1 MAAEQQHSPALAL
14 PGGRY
19 PDDLLSLELPSDPG
33 PTPQRP
39 HDTREEEEEE
49 EGEPLDI
56 SIRDYLLGTSE
67 PPVIRWE
74 EFDIDD
80 PEYTSEDDEH
90 ALATDDEETN
100 CPGKNFPR
108 KEARRVDA
116 AWMEAYTKGN
126 IEYQRMCNEI
136 LASGDENA
144 LLPACPLKVFPEAS
158 GLCIRR
164 DHCHHREYKT
174 HVTSSTKSTLGYRD
188 PGKMIQIFGLK
199 VTCSEPYPASVYGVV
214 AIRDDLEPLRNP
226 VFNRP
231 CRDDALV
238 IDQDSLA
245 LPLCSPCRGMYIWE
259 KALLEVD
266 LWEKCEGDGSSDKRL
281 LLAYA
286 EIEGQYDLD
295 LMIDGQITGDRCSL
309 VMDYLLLAGSVE
321 VVIQVFA
328 KVEHPHHLRFAA
340 YIGGFAREIVLFDGE
355 FSGDEKLLQHV
366 VAVKAKGKLDVC
378 LELEES
384 LFWWTFEQRAVG
396 AVRSPD
402 DSVLKYGQFDV
413 RVLFAPKDFTVV
425 G

>member
-1 MAAEQQHSPALAL
+1 
-14 PGGRY
+14 
-19 PDDLLSLELPSDPG
+19 
-33 PTPQRP
+33 
-39 HDTREEEEEE
+39 
-49 EGEPLDI
+49 
-56 SIRDYLLGTSE
+56 
-67 PPVIRWE
+67 
-74 EFDIDD
+74 
-80 PEYTSEDDEH
+80 
-90 ALATDDEETN
+90 
-100 CPGKNFPR
+100 
-108 KEARRVDA
+108 
-116 AWMEAYTKGN
+116 
-126 IEYQRMCNEI
+126 
-136 LASGDENA
+136 
-144 LLPACPLKVFPEAS
+144 
-158 GLCIRR
+158 
-164 DHCHHREYKT
+164 
-174 HVTSSTKSTLGYRD
+174 
-188 PGKMIQIFGLK
+188 MIQIFGLK
-199 VTCSEPYPASVYGVV
+199 VTCSEPYPVSVYGVV
-214 AIRDDLEPLRNP
+214 AVRDDLEPLRNP

-238 IDQDSLA
+238 IHQDSLA
-245 LPLCSPCRGMYIWE
+245 LPLCSPCRGMYIWD

-281 LLAYA
+281 LLAHA

-340 YIGGFAREIVLFDGE
+340 FISGFAHEIVLFDGK

-384 LFWWTFEQRAVG
+384 LFWWTFEQGAVG

-402 DSVLKYGQFDV
+402 NSVLKYGQFDV

>member
-1 MAAEQQHSPALAL
+1 
-14 PGGRY
+14 
-19 PDDLLSLELPSDPG
+19 
-33 PTPQRP
+33 
-39 HDTREEEEEE
+39 
-49 EGEPLDI
+49 
-56 SIRDYLLGTSE
+56 
-67 PPVIRWE
+67 
-74 EFDIDD
+74 
-80 PEYTSEDDEH
+80 
-90 ALATDDEETN
+90 
-100 CPGKNFPR
+100 
-108 KEARRVDA
+108 
-116 AWMEAYTKGN
+116 MEAYTKGN
-126 IEYQRMCNEI
+126 IEFQRMCNEI

-199 VTCSEPYPASVYGVV
+199 VTCSEPYPVSVYGVV
-214 AIRDDLEPLRNP
+214 AVRDDLEPLRNP

-238 IDQDSLA
+238 IHQDSLA
-245 LPLCSPCRGMYIWE
+245 LPLCSPCRGMYIWD

-281 LLAYA
+281 LLAHA

-340 YIGGFAREIVLFDGE
+340 FISGFAHEIVLFDGK

-384 LFWWTFEQRAVG
+384 LFWWTFEQGAVG

-402 DSVLKYGQFDV
+402 NSVLKYGQFDV